1 MRRPEP
7 LRDCVCS
14 PDGASHLVLIE
25 ISVRRQIESAKRQVE
40 QRLCVEQSRVLT
52 AVVLVEGMQISVR
65 SSVMDAD
72 RQPLVRPSRLSGAS
86 GGLPSPFPRAL
97 AAVAELSPAPAAAA
111 VVAALQGLCCLLV
124 GSRARVVFSLCM
136 HVLCICIIYLYY
148 ILYNIY
154 IILCFISYHIISY
167 NIT

>member
-1 MRRPEP
+1 M
-7 LRDCVCS
+7 
-14 PDGASHLVLIE
+14 
-25 ISVRRQIESAKRQVE
+25 RRQIESAKRQVE

-97 AAVAELSPAPAAAA
+97 AAVASAPAPAPAAVA
-111 VVAALQGLCCLLV
+111 AALQGLCCLLV

-136 HVLCICIIYLYY
+136 HVLRICIIYIFILYIIVYLYY
-148 ILYNIY
+148 IIFHVISY
-154 IILCFISYHIISY
+154 II
-167 NIT
+167 